1 MGSTIKS
8 LKKAKNQLGNL
19 KLKMNKYSTR
29 LDKVSSSIQ
38 AMMKGDGTNSY
49 WQGRNAVDFY
59 STAIRNFN
67 RAIANYKLSYKEF
80 EDYAIIVEKAGKKS
94 EFKGCCGAKAMK
106 AILDGC
112 TGAEYTSGVKKE
124 KEGSKISTV
133 LPATVNADAVNDD
146 QTRASYNQYLEL
158 KTNLESLVAIMNSL
172 ETTWTNVKANT
183 TGRMNSDAGIR
194 LQKMKNR
201 RKEIENMRK
210 YIEENYI
217 GDIMFS

>member
-8 LKKAKNQLGNL
+8 LKKAKNQLDNL

-38 AMMKGDGTNSY
+38 VMMKGDGTNSY

-67 RAIANYKLSYKEF
+67 RAIANYKLSYREF
-80 EDYAIIVEKAGKKS
+80 EDYAIIVEKAEKKS
-94 EFKGCCGAKAMK
+94 EYKGCGAKAMK
-106 AILDGC
+106 AILAGC
-112 TGAEYTSGVKKE
+112 TGSKYTNGVKKE

-183 TGRMNSDAGIR
+183 TGKMNSDAGIR

>member
-8 LKKAKNQLGNL
+8 LKKARNQLGNL

-38 AMMKGDGTNSY
+38 VMMKGDGTNSY

-67 RAIANYKLSYKEF
+67 KAIANYKLSYREF
-80 EDYAIIVEKAGKKS
+80 EDYAIIVEKAEKKS
-94 EFKGCCGAKAMK
+94 EYKGCGAKAMK
-106 AILDGC
+106 AILAGC
-112 TGAEYTSGVKKE
+112 TGSKYTSGVKKE

-158 KTNLESLVAIMNSL
+158 KTNLESLVTIMNRL
-172 ETTWTNVKANT
+172 ETTWITIKANT
-183 TGRMNSDAGIR
+183 TGKMNSDAGIR

-201 RKEIENMRK
+201 RKEIENLKK
-210 YIEENYI
+210 YIDENYI

>member
-8 LKKAKNQLGNL
+8 LKKARNQLGNL

-38 AMMKGDGTNSY
+38 VMMKGDGTNSY

-67 RAIANYKLSYKEF
+67 KAIANYKLSYREF
-80 EDYAIIVEKAGKKS
+80 EDYAIIVEKAEKKS
-94 EFKGCCGAKAMK
+94 EYKGCGAKAMK
-106 AILDGC
+106 AILAGC
-112 TGAEYTSGVKKE
+112 TGSKYTSCVKKE

-158 KTNLESLVAIMNSL
+158 KTNLESLVTIMNSL
-172 ETTWTNVKANT
+172 ETTWINIKANT
-183 TGRMNSDAGIR
+183 TGKMNSDAGIR

-201 RKEIENMRK
+201 RKEIENLKK
-210 YIEENYI
+210 YIDENYI